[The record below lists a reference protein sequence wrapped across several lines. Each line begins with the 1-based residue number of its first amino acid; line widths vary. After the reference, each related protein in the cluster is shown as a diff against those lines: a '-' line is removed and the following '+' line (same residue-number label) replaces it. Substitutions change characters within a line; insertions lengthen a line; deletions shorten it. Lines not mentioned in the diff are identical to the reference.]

1 MCSRASESMLTRV
14 SAADVSTEDITQH
27 ARQVVQILELAASMD
42 EKVTPL
48 KLVEA
53 WTGRGPA
60 KRRKLIQTTTL
71 SRTQA
76 EAVVVQLLLK
86 DYLR

>member
-14 SAADVSTEDITQH
+14 SAADVSTADITQH

-42 EKVTPL
+42 EKMTPL

-60 KRRKLIQTTTL
+60 KRRKLIQTTAL

>member
-1 MCSRASESMLTRV
+1 MG
-14 SAADVSTEDITQH
+14 
-27 ARQVVQILELAASMD
+27 
-42 EKVTPL
+42 EKTTPL

-60 KRRKLIQTTTL
+60 KRRKMIQTTAL
-71 SRTQA
+71 ARERA
-76 EAVVVQLLLK
+76 EAVVVRLLLE

>member
-1 MCSRASESMLTRV
+1 MGG
-14 SAADVSTEDITQH
+14 ADVATEDISQH
-27 ARQVVQILELAASMD
+27 ARQLVQILELAASTE
-42 EKVTPL
+42 EKMTPL
-48 KLVEA
+48 KLVDA

-60 KRRKLIQTTTL
+60 KRRKMIQTTMM
-71 SRTQA
+71 SRAQA

>member
-1 MCSRASESMLTRV
+1 MG
-14 SAADVSTEDITQH
+14 AAEVVATDISQH
-27 ARQVVQILELAASMD
+27 ARQLVHILELAASLD
-42 EKVTPL
+42 EKMTPL

-60 KRRKLIQTTTL
+60 KRRKMIQTTAL
-71 SRTQA
+71 SRERA
-76 EAVVVQLLLK
+76 EAVVVRLLLK